1 MIKNY
6 FATAWRNIRKHPVFS
21 LVNITGL
28 TVGLAAFW
36 MIALYIANELSYD
49 RYHTNADRIFRVVH
63 HANWD
68 GGSFKLAPTSV
79 PFAEALKRDY
89 PAIKETVRFDP
100 EGGGNITAGDKNLKA
115 DDILFTDA
123 SVFNIFSYHFLYG
136 DPKTA
141 LAAPQQIVLTRS
153 LAEKLFGT
161 AEAAVNKT
169 LYFNKTFPNTVTA
182 VIDDVPVNSH
192 FSFSA
197 LRSFPA
203 DYTDGWQNFYVY
215 TYILLNK
222 GTDYK
227 TLETQL
233 PQFYDR
239 YLKTAMGKVNY
250 RMDLQPLTS
259 IHLHSNLDYE
269 MAANGDIKYVY
280 IFSIVALLI
289 VFIAVIN
296 YVNLST
302 ARSSVRVKEI
312 GVRKVIGSG
321 KTQLVFLFLAESI
334 LLSAI
339 SAALAGV
346 IVQMVLPWFSAITGK
361 ELNLWQFGVNRTIGS
376 LVLFT
381 LVTGL
386 LTGLYPAFFLSG
398 FKAIPALKGQM
409 GKQGSTVLFR
419 KTLVTFQ
426 FVTTIILIAASGII
440 YRQIQFTL
448 KKDLGFNKNQVL
460 TFHID
465 DQRVREQVPAIKQEL
480 LKNPLIEAVSAASN
494 PIGNNNIGSNG
505 LNFEQESSKSRPE
518 AGRIDPSARM
528 VQNFMVDEDYINTL
542 QIKLSQGRNF
552 STAIPSDKLRS
563 LLINETLVKE
573 LGWKHP
579 VGKKVQMRIPNK
591 PAPVEAVVIGVVKDF
606 NIYSLQHKIEPLV
619 LSMPPVAREEDNL
632 YIRISQNNIPAALQ
646 YIKDTYKKFDADNTI
661 QYAFLDENFAKQYQS
676 EEKQGRII
684 VSFTV
689 LAVLI
694 SCLGLLGLVTFTASQ
709 RTREIGIRKTL
720 GAGVSDIVL
729 LLSRDL
735 VKLVL
740 LAIVIATP
748 IAYYVMHS
756 WLQSFAYR
764 VSIGWGIFVLAGGLA
779 LLAALLTLGIQTV
792 RAALANPVASLRSE

>member
-6 FATAWRNIRKHPVFS
+6 FATAWRNIRKHHVFS

-49 RYHTNADRIFRVVH
+49 RYHANADRIFRVVH
-63 HANWD
+63 AATWD
-68 GGSFKLAPTSV
+68 GGQFKLAPTGV

-89 PAIKETVRFDP
+89 PAIAATVRFDR
-100 EGGGNITAGDKNLKA
+100 EGGGIITVGDKNINEGN
-115 DDILFTDA
+115 ILYTDP
-123 SVFNIFSYHFLYG
+123 SVFKIFSYHFLYG

-141 LAAPQQIVLTRS
+141 LAAPMQIVLTRS
-153 LAEKLFGT
+153 LAQKLFGS
-161 AEAAVNKT
+161 AEAALNKT
-169 LYFNKTFPNTVTA
+169 VNFNKNEPHTVTA
-182 VIDDVPVNSH
+182 IIDDVPANSH

-203 DYTDGWQNFYVY
+203 DFKDGWSNFYVY

-222 GTDYK
+222 GADYK
-227 TLETQL
+227 TLEAQL
-233 PQFYDR
+233 KPFYDR

-250 RMDLQPLTS
+250 RMELQPLTA

-289 VFIAVIN
+289 LFIAVIN

-321 KTQLVFLFLAESI
+321 KAQLVFMFLAESI
-334 LLSAI
+334 LLTTIA
-339 SAALAGV
+339 AALAGV
-346 IVQMVLPWFSAITGK
+346 MVQMALPYFSGITGK
-361 ELNLWQFGVNRTIGS
+361 ELYLWQFGVDRTIAS

-381 LVTGL
+381 LITGL

-440 YRQIQFTL
+440 YRQIQYTF
-448 KKDLGFNKNQVL
+448 KKDLGFNKGQVL

-465 DQRVREQVPAIKQEL
+465 DQRVRPQVPAIKQEL
-480 LKNPLIEAVSAASN
+480 LKNPLIEAVAAASN

-505 LNFEQESSKSRPE
+505 LYFEQESSKAGE
-518 AGRIDPSARM
+518 AGQIDPSARM
-528 VQNFMVDEDYINTL
+528 VQSFMIDENYINTL
-542 QIKLSQGRNF
+542 QIKMAKGRNF
-552 STAIPSDKLRS
+552 SAAMPSDKMGS
-563 LLINETLVKE
+563 VLINETLMKD
-573 LGWKHP
+573 LGWKDP
-579 VGKKVQMRIPNK
+579 IGKKVQLRNGNGQ
-591 PAPVEAVVIGVVKDF
+591 VQREAVVIGVVKDF

-619 LSMPPVAREEDNL
+619 LSMPPEVRDEDNL
-632 YIRISQNNIPAALQ
+632 YVRISQNNIPAALQ
-646 YIKDTYKKFDADNTI
+646 YIKDTYKKFDADNAI
-661 QYAFLDENFAKQYQS
+661 QYAFLDENFARQYQS
-676 EEKQGRII
+676 EEKQGNII
-684 VSFTV
+684 ISFTV

-720 GAGVSDIVL
+720 GAGVSDIVM

-748 IAYYVMHS
+748 IAYYIMHI

-764 VSIGWGIFVLAGGLA
+764 VSIGWGVFVLAGGLT

-792 RAALANPVASLRSE
+792 KAALANPVASLRSE

>member
-6 FATAWRNIRKHPVFS
+6 FATAWRNIRKHHIFS

-28 TVGLAAFW
+28 TIGLAAFW

-49 RYHTNADRIFRVVH
+49 RYHANADRIFRVVH
-63 HANWD
+63 TATWD
-68 GGSFKLAPTSV
+68 GGRFKLAPTGV

-89 PAIKETVRFDP
+89 PAIAATVRFDR
-100 EGGGNITAGDKNLKA
+100 EGGGIITAGDKNINVG
-115 DDILFTDA
+115 DILYTDP
-123 SVFNIFSYHFLYG
+123 SVFNIFSYRFLYG

-141 LAAPQQIVLTRS
+141 LSAPMQIVLTRT
-153 LAEKLFGT
+153 LAEKLFGS
-161 AEAAVNKT
+161 AEAALNKT
-169 LYFNKTFPNTVTA
+169 VNFNKNEPNTVTA

-203 DYTDGWQNFYVY
+203 GFKDGWQNFYVY

-222 GTDYK
+222 GADYK
-227 TLETQL
+227 TLEAQL
-233 PQFYDR
+233 KSFYDR

-250 RMDLQPLTS
+250 QMELQPLTD

-269 MAANGDIKYVY
+269 MGANGDIKYVY

-289 VFIAVIN
+289 LFIAVIN

-321 KTQLVFLFLAESI
+321 KAQLVFMFLAESI
-334 LLSAI
+334 LLTAI
-339 SAALAGV
+339 AAALAGV
-346 IVQMVLPWFSAITGK
+346 MVQMALPYFSGITGK
-361 ELNLWQFGVNRTIGS
+361 ELYLWQFGVDRTITS

-381 LVTGL
+381 LITGL

-440 YRQIQFTL
+440 YRQIQYTF

-465 DQRVREQVPAIKQEL
+465 DQRVRPQVPAIKQEL
-480 LKNPLIEAVSAASN
+480 LKNPLIEAVAAASN

-505 LNFEQESSKSRPE
+505 LHFERESGKPGE
-518 AGRIDPSARM
+518 AGSIEPSARM
-528 VQNFMVDEDYINTL
+528 VQNFMVDHDYINTL
-542 QIKLSQGRNF
+542 QIKLAHGRNF

-563 LLINETLVKE
+563 LLINETLMKE

-579 VGKKVQMRIPNK
+579 VGKKVQMRIPNE

-632 YIRISQNNIPAALQ
+632 YIRISQTNIPAALQ
-646 YIKDTYKKFDADNTI
+646 YIKDTYKKFDADNEI

-676 EEKQGRII
+676 EEKQGQII
-684 VSFTV
+684 VAFTV

-748 IAYYVMHS
+748 IAYYVMHL

-764 VSIGWGIFVLAGGLA
+764 VSIGWGVFVLAGGLT

-792 RAALANPVASLRSE
+792 KAALANPVASLRSE